1 MENERMTEAF
11 MDMAGRVS
19 QELERV
25 EGLLQTALR
34 MLDDLNNRPYTGD
47 YETDYN
53 RNAEINDFIQEHKY
67 SPEKTEQ
74 GKPDTD
80 YDDLPF

>member
-1 MENERMTEAF
+1 MTEAF

-19 QELERV
+19 MELERV
-25 EGLLQTALR
+25 EGLLQTSLR

-53 RNAEINDFIQEHKY
+53 RNAEINDFIKEHTY
-67 SPEKTEQ
+67 ISPIV
-74 GKPDTD
+74 KPHIVDMD
-80 YDDLPF
+80 DSDLPF